1 MGNKRVILGKA
12 KATASGSDIYGLWVS
27 KPGVDVINTSNNVL
41 ADAEDMLF
49 DSTNMDYGQVLA
61 RGFVAGDAGATN
73 VAVTSR
79 SGVDPFVIVR
89 GYDNGGKVLSTRRSA
104 VGGNTQDY
112 FNTGGNYV
120 AVSIYTSGNTST
132 VTITP
137 QPDLEP
143 DVAYVILQGDS

>member
-1 MGNKRVILGKA
+1 MANRVLLGQR
-12 KATASGSDIYGLWVS
+12 GSEYGLWVS
-27 KPGVDVINTSNNVL
+27 KPGSNV
-41 ADAEDMLF
+41 ATCDPEDMLF
-49 DSTNMDYGQVLA
+49 DSTNMDYGQTLA
-61 RGFVAGDAGATN
+61 RGFIAGDAGATN
-73 VAVTSR
+73 VSVTCMR
-79 SGVDPFVIVR
+79 GVDPFVIVR

-104 VGGNTQDY
+104 VGGSTQDY

-120 AVSIYTSGNTST
+120 TVSISTSGNTST